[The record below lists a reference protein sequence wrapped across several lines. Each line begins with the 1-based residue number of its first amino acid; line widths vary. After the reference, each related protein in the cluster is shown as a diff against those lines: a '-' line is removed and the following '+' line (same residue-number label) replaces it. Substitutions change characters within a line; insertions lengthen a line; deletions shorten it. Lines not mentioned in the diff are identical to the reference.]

1 MKRAATAAEKRH
13 MQKVAE
19 LGCIVC
25 ELAGFK
31 DTPSEVHHVRARHGW
46 GRSSHLATIP
56 LCPIHHRGN
65 HGVHSMGRDQFEE
78 MHGKSELELL
88 AIVKNKLGVE

>member
-1 MKRAATAAEKRH
+1 MKRTSTSAEKRH

-19 LGCIVC
+19 MGCIVC

-56 LCPIHHRGN
+56 LCPIHHRGK
-65 HGVHSMGRDQFEE
+65 HGVHSMGRDEFEA
-78 MHGKSELELL
+78 MHGYSEFRLLE
-88 AIVKNKLGVE
+88 IVQEKMGV